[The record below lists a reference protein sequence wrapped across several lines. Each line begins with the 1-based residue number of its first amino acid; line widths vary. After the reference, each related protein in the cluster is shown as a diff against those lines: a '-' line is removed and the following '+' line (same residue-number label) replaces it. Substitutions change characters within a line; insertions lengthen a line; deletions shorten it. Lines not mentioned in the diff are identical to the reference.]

1 MELDNIY
8 FGDCINLMRD
18 IPDKSI
24 DLCVTDAPYLHNKSP
39 LSPTY
44 DGSEWNQKSSFGKSE
59 LYKYGGDMMGGMSCF
74 GEEEIDKFLDALKPK
89 MKIMNAYMFCSEEQ
103 VPYYCNWANKNSL
116 MFTILVWE
124 KPLSIINKNLFSQNL
139 EYIVRVY
146 DYGTALNRLNNNLY
160 YNRVKKEKPINGKS
174 KNHPTEKPVSI
185 MQEFVELSSN
195 EGDVVLDAFCGSGT
209 LAIACINTNR
219 HFICFEKNKKF
230 FDIAKKRVK
239 ERKQQQTIW

>member
-124 KPLSIINKNLFSQNL
+124 KPLSIINKNRFSQNL
-139 EYIVRVY
+139 ANSTSKCKI
-146 DYGTALNRLNNNLY
+146 T
-160 YNRVKKEKPINGKS
+160 KCFCKS
-174 KNHPTEKPVSI
+174 TPLVLRNSISFLVS
-185 MQEFVELSSN
+185 
-195 EGDVVLDAFCGSGT
+195 
-209 LAIACINTNR
+209 
-219 HFICFEKNKKF
+219 H
-230 FDIAKKRVK
+230 
-239 ERKQQQTIW
+239 